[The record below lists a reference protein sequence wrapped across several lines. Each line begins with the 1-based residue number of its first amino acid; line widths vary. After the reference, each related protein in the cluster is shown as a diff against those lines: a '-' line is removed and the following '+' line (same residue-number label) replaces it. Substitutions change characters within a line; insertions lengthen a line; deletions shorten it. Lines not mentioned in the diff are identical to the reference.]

1 MKKILVVDD
10 EKDIRELLQKR
21 IVRSGYEAQA
31 AADGKIAFEMC
42 KATKFDLVIMDIAM
56 PMMDGYQTCAQL
68 KGNTATKD
76 IPVLLLTSKDLEPK
90 AIAQHYDELGVAGYL
105 AKPSSFEELL
115 KKIKEVIDEDKGKR

>member
-10 EKDIRELLQKR
+10 EEDIRRLVQKR
-21 IVRSGYEAQA
+21 LVQSGYDAHT

-56 PMMDGYQTCAQL
+56 PIMDGYETCVQL
-68 KGNTATKD
+68 KGTAATKD
-76 IPVLLLTSKDLEPK
+76 IPVLLFTAKDLEPK

-105 AKPSSFEELL
+105 AKLCSFEELL
-115 KKIKEVIDEDKGKR
+115 EKIGEVINEDKGEK